1 MIWLVDELS
10 PPFELV
16 LDLLFQ
22 DPRTEKKALP
32 AAQSL
37 FTAGRMMMQLRLL
50 EKHHLKRISDLVIP
64 DWNLLESIRKCCSEK
79 LFDHPSL
86 EVDPRICNSA
96 L

>member
-1 MIWLVDELS
+1 
-10 PPFELV
+10 
-16 LDLLFQ
+16 
-22 DPRTEKKALP
+22 
-32 AAQSL
+32 
-37 FTAGRMMMQLRLL
+37 MQLRLL